1 MSLEGVLGA
10 ACVVAVAIAVWLRA
24 EHPVGVVDAVSGLAR
39 LRRRSERREVGAGLP
54 ILLDELARSLRAG
67 LSLRTG
73 LTGAIHLGPGALRR
87 DMDQMV
93 TRLDRGAPLSDAL
106 EVWADERHD
115 VAGVRLAVAAITLA
129 AQSGGQ
135 MAQALDGVAD
145 TLRSEVALASEVR
158 SLAAQAEASAGLIAV
173 LPLVF
178 GLVAGAADPQMLRFL
193 IGTSLGAAC
202 LVVGVMLDIVGFAW
216 MRRITSRIA

>member
-10 ACVVAVAIAVWLRA
+10 ACVAAVAIAVWISV
-24 EHPVGVVDAVSGLAR
+24 EHPVRSVDAIPGLAR
-39 LRRRSERREVGAGLP
+39 LRRRSERRQVAAGLP
-54 ILLDELARSLRAG
+54 ALLEEVARSLRAG
-67 LSLRTG
+67 LSLRSG
-73 LTGAIHLGPGALRR
+73 LTGAVHLGPGALRR
-87 DMDQMV
+87 DMDEMV
-93 TRLDRGAPLSDAL
+93 TRLDRGAALSDVL
-106 EVWADERHD
+106 EAWADERHD

-129 AQSGGQ
+129 AQSGGR

-158 SLAAQAEASAGLIAV
+158 SLAAQAEASAALIAV

-178 GLVAGAADPQMLRFL
+178 GFVAGAADPRTLGFL
-193 IGTSLGAAC
+193 TGTSLGAAC
-202 LVVGVMLDIVGFAW
+202 LVIGVMLDIVGFAW